1 MSLLLGLSTQPLT
14 PHQPLQ
20 SPQSLQPLQPGGDFL
35 SISPECSS
43 FLQFTCPIP
52 QLEFTQ

>member
-1 MSLLLGLSTQPLT
+1 MSLLPGPSSQHLT

-20 SPQSLQPLQPGGDFL
+20 SPQSLQPLQPGGDLL

-43 FLQFTCPIP
+43 FLQLTFA

>member
-43 FLQFTCPIP
+43 FLQLTCPIP